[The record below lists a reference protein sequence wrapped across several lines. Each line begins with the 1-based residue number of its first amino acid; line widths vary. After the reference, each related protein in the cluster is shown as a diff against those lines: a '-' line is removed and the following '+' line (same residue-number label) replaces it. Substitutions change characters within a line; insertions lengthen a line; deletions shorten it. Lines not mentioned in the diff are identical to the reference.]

1 MQQIGPYLAE
11 LLFALEHNDGALAL
25 KGVHCKQQS
34 HMLKPDGTAFAYE
47 TTPAQGVC
55 TVDRA
60 ELELAI
66 GQVAASALT
75 ELEQVKSER
84 DRLQSRVAEL
94 EQAQE

>member
-11 LLFALEHNDGALAL
+11 LLFALEYNDGALVL

-34 HMLKPDGTAFAYE
+34 HLLKPDGTAFAYE

-66 GQVAASALT
+66 GQVAAAALT
-75 ELEQVKSER
+75 ELEQVK
-84 DRLQSRVAEL
+84 AEL
-94 EQAQE
+94 ETLKASQPEPEPTS